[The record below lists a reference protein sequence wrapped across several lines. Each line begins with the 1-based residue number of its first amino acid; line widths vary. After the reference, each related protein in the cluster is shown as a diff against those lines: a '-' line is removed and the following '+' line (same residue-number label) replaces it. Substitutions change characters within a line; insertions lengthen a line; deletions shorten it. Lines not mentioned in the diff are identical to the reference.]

1 MCPAGPSTSSSKM
14 LARPPQ
20 ILLTTDVPSYSA
32 RVGDALSGCSNRDT
46 WVFQT
51 PKLKSKS
58 WLPAVSAARQ
68 GATSQAD
75 AATSRHSPPCNAN
88 FMHGITH
95 REMRSVKSHF
105 GEDTVDHSSRNWLR
119 GGA

>member
-1 MCPAGPSTSSSKM
+1 MCPAGPSASTTKM
-14 LARPPQ
+14 LARPPH
-20 ILLTTDVPSYSA
+20 ISLTTDVPSYSA

-58 WLPAVSAARQ
+58 ALPAVSSARQ
-68 GATSQAD
+68 GPPRQAD
-75 AATSRHSPPCNAN
+75 AARSRHSPPCSMS

-105 GEDTVDHSSRNWLR
+105 GEEMLDHTSR
-119 GGA
+119 A